1 MRLRVTVQWT
11 ETARKSLRSLPRK
24 VRQGLIAKID
34 GLKNCDPREAHKPL
48 LGPLQGCRSIKYSRY
63 RAIYRTETQELVSG
77 AVLVQVKVQIILT
90 GIRKERDKKD
100 VYEVAKRLVE
110 LGIISSKKIGDDES
124 KAD

>member
-1 MRLRVTVQWT
+1 
-11 ETARKSLRSLPRK
+11 
-24 VRQGLIAKID
+24 
-34 GLKNCDPREAHKPL
+34 
-48 LGPLQGCRSIKYSRY
+48 
-63 RAIYRTETQELVSG
+63 LVSG

-110 LGIISSKKIGDDES
+110 LGIIPSKKIGDDES